1 MHIIKHIR
9 IEVVIM
15 TKIAYTGGGTSRTR
29 FSEFKFN
36 SYFD

>member
-15 TKIAYTGGGTSRTR
+15 TKIAYTGGGTVDT
-29 FSEFKFN
+29 FQ
-36 SYFD
+36 